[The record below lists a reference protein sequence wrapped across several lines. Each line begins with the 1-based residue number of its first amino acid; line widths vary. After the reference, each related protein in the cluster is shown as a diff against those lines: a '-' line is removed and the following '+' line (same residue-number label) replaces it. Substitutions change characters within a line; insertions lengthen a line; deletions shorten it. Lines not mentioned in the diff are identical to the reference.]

1 MKKIIAVLMISLSI
15 FLIYFFNRD
24 TSVYYVPLGSKDNA
38 YYEDV
43 TEFLEAKEKLE
54 VAKLQFLSSKSGI
67 DEVYKQVSRNVTED
81 NQAIKNALIKAD
93 LVTIY
98 FDNSK
103 ILAKEGDFTY
113 VDKEAEKLGKLLKL
127 IRSYCK
133 ERIILIGP
141 NDDYSGSLKY
151 LNKVFRTEANKYD
164 VSYIKIEPANDLT
177 YDIMSKINI
186 KAWLLKGLFVTIYSH

>member
-24 TSVYYVPLGSKDNA
+24 TEIYYVALGDKDNA

-54 VAKLQFLSSKSGI
+54 VARLQYLSPQNGI
-67 DEVYKQVSRNVTED
+67 NEIYKQVSRNVTED
-81 NQAIKNALIKAD
+81 NQTLKNALIKAD

-98 FDNSK
+98 LDNTK
-103 ILAKEGDFTY
+103 ILEHEGDFSV
-113 VDKEAEKLGKLLKL
+113 VDESSEDLNKLLKL

-133 ERIILIGP
+133 EKIILIGP
-141 NDDYSGSLKY
+141 DDSFSGSLKY
-151 LNKVFRTEANKYD
+151 LNKVYRNIANKYD
-164 VSYIKIEPANDLT
+164 ISYIKIEPAKDLT
-177 YDIMSKINI
+177 YDIMSKISI
-186 KAWLLKGLFVTIYSH
+186 KAWFY